1 MKTFEQIET
10 TKQNPS
16 ERGWYDTDKGLLY
29 FHKNLYGSSWSCR
42 EDSVSLEYPRFW
54 YKEVKEVIPDLSG
67 ATQEQKHLIIKE
79 LVETTAKAVL
89 TTFIA
94 LGLKTHIETKVT
106 NDATGESYILKFNK
120 IEN

>member
-1 MKTFEQIET
+1 M
-10 TKQNPS
+10 
-16 ERGWYDTDKGLLY
+16 LY
-29 FHKNLYGSSWSCR
+29 FHKNLHGSSWSCR
-42 EDSVSLEYPRFW
+42 EDSVSLEYPKFW
-54 YKEVKEVIPDLSG
+54 YKEVKEVNEVVPDLSG
-67 ATQEQKHLIIKE
+67 ATEDQKHLIIKE